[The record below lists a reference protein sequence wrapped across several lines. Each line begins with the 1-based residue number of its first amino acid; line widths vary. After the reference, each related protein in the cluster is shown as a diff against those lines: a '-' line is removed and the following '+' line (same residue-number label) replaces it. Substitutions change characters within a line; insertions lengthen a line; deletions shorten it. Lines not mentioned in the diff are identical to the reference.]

1 MTGITRERASQVAA
15 DFLGGESRYLG
26 TYYKTYAATDAQGRE
41 WKFTFDGS
49 IDPQKRE
56 HGEKVDADA
65 TYKTEMVSPICTY
78 EDIPT
83 IQELVRQLRHKG
95 AFSNNSCGIHI
106 HVEAAAFNARTLRNL
121 VNIFYSKEDLL
132 FSALQVR
139 ESRWG
144 YCKPM
149 DEGFLQ
155 ELNRKRPQT
164 MRAFQKIWYGGEDG
178 SNTHYHDSRYH
189 ALNLHSV
196 FSHGT
201 VEFRL
206 FNSTV
211 EHAGK
216 IKADIQLCL
225 AICAQ
230 ALNQRAASHTKT
242 QTTNPAYTFRTWL
255 LRMGMIGDE
264 FATARKHLLEN
275 LEGNLAWRD
284 PAQAERQRERM
295 RQAALERLPQPEEYS
310 QEPQDAFAHGT
321 EDEQATTQE
330 DDQDEDQEFTMQM

>member
-15 DFLGGESRYLG
+15 SFLGGESRYLG
-26 TYYKTYAATDAQGRE
+26 TYYKTFTATDSQGRE

-49 IDPQKRE
+49 IVPQKRSR
-56 HGEKVDADA
+56 GEIVSADA
-65 TYKTEMVSPICTY
+65 EYKTELVSPICTY

-95 AFSNNSCGIHI
+95 AFSNTSCGIHI
-106 HVEAAAFNARTLRNL
+106 HVEAADFNARTLRNL

-132 FSALQVR
+132 FSALQVQ

-144 YCKPM
+144 YCKPT
-149 DEGFLQ
+149 DECFLR

-164 MRAFQKIWYGGEDG
+164 MEAFQKIWYGGQDG
-178 SNTHYHDSRYH
+178 SLEHYHVSRYH

-196 FSHGT
+196 FSKGT

-264 FATARKHLLEN
+264 FSTARKHLLEN

-284 PAQAERQRERM
+284 PAQLQKQRERM
-295 RQAALERLPQPEEYS
+295 RQAALERPPQPSSSPPEGEEESNAEYG
-310 QEPQDAFAHGT
+310 E
-321 EDEQATTQE
+321 TQS
-330 DDQDEDQEFTMQM
+330 FTIQM

>member
-1 MTGITRERASQVAA
+1 MTGITREKASQVAA
-15 DFLGGESRYLG
+15 SFLGGESRYLG
-26 TYYKTYAATDAQGRE
+26 TYYKTYAATDSQSRE

-49 IDPQKRE
+49 IVPEKKENGQK
-56 HGEKVDADA
+56 VTADA
-65 TYKTEMVSPICTY
+65 AYKTELVSPTGCAGASRVF
-78 EDIPT
+78 
-83 IQELVRQLRHKG
+83 VRFAYFHFWETLARRPR
-95 AFSNNSCGIHI
+95 FSNWHKPRLPDCPFSLSSEWNERS
-106 HVEAAAFNARTLRNL
+106 R
-121 VNIFYSKEDLL
+121 DLPGAQL
-132 FSALQVR
+132 P
-139 ESRWG
+139 RWG
-144 YCKPM
+144 YCKPT
-149 DEGFLQ
+149 DERFLR

-164 MRAFQKIWYGGEDG
+164 MQVFQKIWYGGPDG
-178 SNTHYHDSRYH
+178 SLEHYHASRYH

-196 FSHGT
+196 FSKGT

-225 AICAQ
+225 AVCAQ

-284 PAQAERQRERM
+284 PAQLQKQRERM
-295 RQAALERLPQPEEYS
+295 RLAALERLPQPPPSPPEIEEES
-310 QEPQDAFAHGT
+310 NNEHG
-321 EDEQATTQE
+321 EYQS
-330 DDQDEDQEFTMQM
+330 FTMQM

>member
-1 MTGITRERASQVAA
+1 MTGITREKASQVAA
-15 DFLGGESRYLG
+15 SFLGGQSRYLG
-26 TYYKTYAATDAQGRE
+26 TYYKTYAATDTQGRE

-49 IDPQKRE
+49 ILAEKKE
-56 HGEKVDADA
+56 HGERVSADA

-106 HVEAAAFNARTLRNL
+106 HVDATSFNSRTLRNL
-121 VNIFYSKEDLL
+121 ANIFYSKEDLL
-132 FSALQVR
+132 FAALKVDR
-139 ESRWG
+139 ARWG

-149 DEGFLQ
+149 DERFIR

-164 MRAFQKIWYGGEDG
+164 MKAFQKIWYDGEDG

-196 FSHGT
+196 FSRGT

-295 RQAALERLPQPEEYS
+295 RQAALERLPQPEELF
-310 QEPQDAFAHGT
+310 QPTHDDTNAEL
-321 EDEQATTQE
+321 DEE
-330 DDQDEDQEFTMQM
+330 QDEDQGFTMQM

>member
-15 DFLGGESRYLG
+15 CFLGGESWYFG
-26 TYYKTYAATDAQGRE
+26 TYYETYVATDTQGRE

-49 IDPQKRE
+49 ILP
-56 HGEKVDADA
+56 EKKENGRRVTADKP
-65 TYKTEMVSPICTY
+65 YKTEMVSPICTY

-83 IQELVRQLRHKG
+83 IQELVRQLRHNG
-95 AFSNNSCGIHI
+95 AFSNSSTGIHI
-106 HVEAAAFNARTLRNL
+106 HVEVAPFDARTLRNL
-121 VNIFYSKEDLL
+121 ANIFYSKEDLL

-149 DEGFLQ
+149 DERFIR

-196 FSHGT
+196 FSKGT

-284 PAQAERQRERM
+284 PAQAQRQGERM
-295 RQAALERLPQPEEYS
+295 RQAALERLPQPQEYP
-310 QEPQDAFAHGT
+310 QVVPDDLPAEP
-321 EDEQATTQE
+321 
-330 DDQDEDQEFTMQM
+330 DEDQDDDQGFTMQM

>member
-1 MTGITRERASQVAA
+1 MTGITREKASQVAA
-15 DFLGGESRYLG
+15 SFLGGESRYLG
-26 TYYKTYAATDAQGRE
+26 TYYKTFTATDSQGRE

-49 IDPQKRE
+49 IFPQKRSR
-56 HGEKVDADA
+56 GEIISADA
-65 TYKTEMVSPICTY
+65 EYKTELVSPICTY

-95 AFSNNSCGIHI
+95 AFSNTSCGIHI
-106 HVEAAAFNARTLRNL
+106 HVEAADFNARTLRNL

-132 FSALQVR
+132 FSALQVQ

-144 YCKPM
+144 YCKPT
-149 DEGFLQ
+149 DERFLR

-164 MRAFQKIWYGGEDG
+164 MQAFQKIWYGGQDG
-178 SNTHYHDSRYH
+178 SLEHYHASRYH

-225 AICAQ
+225 AGCAG
-230 ALNQRAASHTKT
+230 ARRVFVRFAYSH
-242 QTTNPAYTFRTWL
+242 FREML
-255 LRMGMIGDE
+255 
-264 FATARKHLLEN
+264 ARRPRFSAWHKPRPPNCPPLPSSEWNERPRDLPVAQP
-275 LEGNLAWRD
+275 LA
-284 PAQAERQRERM
+284 
-295 RQAALERLPQPEEYS
+295 
-310 QEPQDAFAHGT
+310 
-321 EDEQATTQE
+321 
-330 DDQDEDQEFTMQM
+330 

>member
-1 MTGITRERASQVAA
+1 MTGITREKASQVAA
-15 DFLGGESRYLG
+15 SYLGGESLYLG
-26 TYYKTYAATDAQGRE
+26 TYYKTYAATDSQGRM
-41 WKFTFDGS
+41 WKFTYDGS
-49 IDPQKRE
+49 IQAEKKE
-56 HGEKVDADA
+56 NGERVPADKP
-65 TYKTEMVSPICTY
+65 YKTEMVSPICTY

-149 DEGFLQ
+149 DERFLQ

-255 LRMGMIGDE
+255 LRLGMIGDE

-295 RQAALERLPQPEEYS
+295 RQAALERLPQPEEY
-310 QEPQDAFAHGT
+310 PQDIPDDLPV
-321 EDEQATTQE
+321 EPDEE
-330 DDQDEDQEFTMQM
+330 QDEDQSFTMQM

>member
-15 DFLGGESRYLG
+15 CFLGGESWYFG
-26 TYYKTYAATDAQGRE
+26 TYYETYVATDTQGRE

-49 IDPQKRE
+49 ILP
-56 HGEKVDADA
+56 EKKKNGRRVTADKP
-65 TYKTEMVSPICTY
+65 YKTEMVSPICTY

-83 IQELVRQLRHKG
+83 IQELVRQLRYNG
-95 AFSNNSCGIHI
+95 AFSNSSTGIHI
-106 HVEAAAFNARTLRNL
+106 HVEVAPFDARTLRNL
-121 VNIFYSKEDLL
+121 ANIFYSKEDLL

-149 DEGFLQ
+149 DERFIR

-196 FSHGT
+196 FSKGT

-225 AICAQ
+225 AMCAQ

-242 QTTNPAYTFRTWL
+242 QTSNPAYTFRTWL

-284 PAQAERQRERM
+284 PAQAQRQRERR
-295 RQAALERLPQPEEYS
+295 RQAALERLPQPQEYP
-310 QEPQDAFAHGT
+310 QVVPDDLPAEP
-321 EDEQATTQE
+321 
-330 DDQDEDQEFTMQM
+330 DEDQDDDQGFTMQM

>member
-1 MTGITRERASQVAA
+1 MTGITREKASQVAA
-15 DFLGGESRYLG
+15 SFLGGESRYLG
-26 TYYKTYAATDAQGRE
+26 TYYKTYVATDSQGRE

-49 IDPQKRE
+49 IAPEKKENGQK
-56 HGEKVDADA
+56 VTADA
-65 TYKTEMVSPICTY
+65 AYKTELVSPICTY

-95 AFSNNSCGIHI
+95 AFSNTSCGIHI

-132 FSALQVR
+132 FSALQVQ

-144 YCKPM
+144 YCKPT
-149 DEGFLQ
+149 DERFLR

-164 MRAFQKIWYGGEDG
+164 MQAFQKIWYGGQDG
-178 SNTHYHDSRYH
+178 SHEHYHASRYH

-216 IKADIQLCL
+216 VKAYIQLCL
-225 AICAQ
+225 AVCAQ

-264 FATARKHLLEN
+264 FSTARKHLLEN

-284 PAQAERQRERM
+284 PAQLQKQRERM
-295 RQAALERLPQPEEYS
+295 RQAALERPPQPPPSPPEVEE
-310 QEPQDAFAHGT
+310 EANDEHG
-321 EDEQATTQE
+321 ETQS
-330 DDQDEDQEFTMQM
+330 FTMQM

>member
-1 MTGITRERASQVAA
+1 MTGITREKASQVAA
-15 DFLGGESRYLG
+15 SFLGGESRYLG
-26 TYYKTYAATDAQGRE
+26 TYYKTFTATDSQGRE

-49 IDPQKRE
+49 IVPQKRSR
-56 HGEKVDADA
+56 GEIVSADA
-65 TYKTEMVSPICTY
+65 EYKTELVSPICTY
-78 EDIPT
+78 EDIFT

-95 AFSNNSCGIHI
+95 AFSNTSCGIHI
-106 HVEAAAFNARTLRNL
+106 HVEAADFNARTLRNL

-132 FSALQVR
+132 FSALQVQ

-144 YCKPM
+144 YCKPA
-149 DEGFLQ
+149 DECFLR

-164 MRAFQKIWYGGEDG
+164 MQAFQKIWYGGEDG
-178 SNTHYHDSRYH
+178 SSTHYHASRYH

-225 AICAQ
+225 AVCAQ

-264 FATARKHLLEN
+264 FSTARKHLLEN

-284 PAQAERQRERM
+284 PAQLQKQRERM
-295 RQAALERLPQPEEYS
+295 RQAALERPPQPPPSPPEVEEES
-310 QEPQDAFAHGT
+310 NAEHG
-321 EDEQATTQE
+321 EYQS
-330 DDQDEDQEFTMQM
+330 FTMQM

>member
-1 MTGITRERASQVAA
+1 M
-15 DFLGGESRYLG
+15 
-26 TYYKTYAATDAQGRE
+26 AT
-41 WKFTFDGS
+41 
-49 IDPQKRE
+49 
-56 HGEKVDADA
+56 DA

-95 AFSNNSCGIHI
+95 AFSNTSCGIHI
-106 HVEAAAFNARTLRNL
+106 HVETAAFNARTLRNL

-149 DEGFLQ
+149 DERFLQ

-206 FNSTV
+206 FNSTHPAV
-211 EHAGK
+211 PCHLRPGAEPAGRQPHQDSDHK
-216 IKADIQLCL
+216 PGLHLPHL
-225 AICAQ
+225 A
-230 ALNQRAASHTKT
+230 
-242 QTTNPAYTFRTWL
+242 
-255 LRMGMIGDE
+255 
-264 FATARKHLLEN
+264 
-275 LEGNLAWRD
+275 
-284 PAQAERQRERM
+284 
-295 RQAALERLPQPEEYS
+295 AALGY
-310 QEPQDAFAHGT
+310 DWG
-321 EDEQATTQE
+321 
-330 DDQDEDQEFTMQM
+330 

>member
-1 MTGITRERASQVAA
+1 M
-15 DFLGGESRYLG
+15 
-26 TYYKTYAATDAQGRE
+26 
-41 WKFTFDGS
+41 
-49 IDPQKRE
+49 
-56 HGEKVDADA
+56 
-65 TYKTEMVSPICTY
+65 
-78 EDIPT
+78 
-83 IQELVRQLRHKG
+83 
-95 AFSNNSCGIHI
+95 
-106 HVEAAAFNARTLRNL
+106 

-149 DEGFLQ
+149 DERFLQ

-255 LRMGMIGDE
+255 LRLGMIGDE

-284 PAQAERQRERM
+284 PAQAERQRARM
-295 RQAALERLPQPEEYS
+295 RQAALERLPQPDSYPHDEHDQFEDQPS
-310 QEPQDAFAHGT
+310 VEPENVQEN
-321 EDEQATTQE
+321 
-330 DDQDEDQEFTMQM
+330 DQDEGHGFTMQM

>member
-1 MTGITRERASQVAA
+1 M
-15 DFLGGESRYLG
+15 
-26 TYYKTYAATDAQGRE
+26 K
-41 WKFTFDGS
+41 
-49 IDPQKRE
+49 
-56 HGEKVDADA
+56 
-65 TYKTEMVSPICTY
+65 
-78 EDIPT
+78 
-83 IQELVRQLRHKG
+83 
-95 AFSNNSCGIHI
+95 
-106 HVEAAAFNARTLRNL
+106 
-121 VNIFYSKEDLL
+121 
-132 FSALQVR
+132 
-139 ESRWG
+139 
-144 YCKPM
+144 
-149 DEGFLQ
+149 
-155 ELNRKRPQT
+155 
-164 MRAFQKIWYGGEDG
+164 AFQKIWYGGEDG
-178 SNTHYHDSRYH
+178 SNTHYHDSRYY

-225 AICAQ
+225 AVCAQ

-255 LRMGMIGDE
+255 LRLGMIGDE

-295 RQAALERLPQPEEYS
+295 RRPPWNACPSQKSIRKSRKMLSHMGRKMSRQPRRRMTRTKIKSLPCKCK
-310 QEPQDAFAHGT
+310 
-321 EDEQATTQE
+321 
-330 DDQDEDQEFTMQM
+330 

>member
-1 MTGITRERASQVAA
+1 MTGITREKASQVAA
-15 DFLGGESRYLG
+15 SFLGGESRYLG
-26 TYYKTYAATDAQGRE
+26 TYYKTFTATDSQGRE

-49 IDPQKRE
+49 IVPEKKENGQK
-56 HGEKVDADA
+56 VTADA
-65 TYKTEMVSPICTY
+65 AYKTELVSPICTY

-95 AFSNNSCGIHI
+95 AFSNTSCGIHI

-132 FSALQVR
+132 FSALQVQ

-144 YCKPM
+144 YCKPT
-149 DEGFLQ
+149 DERFLR

-164 MRAFQKIWYGGEDG
+164 MQAFQKIWYGGQDG
-178 SNTHYHDSRYH
+178 SLEHYHASRYH

-225 AICAQ
+225 AVCAQ

-242 QTTNPAYTFRTWL
+242 QTTNPAYTFRTL
-255 LRMGMIGDE
+255 SLI
-264 FATARKHLLEN
+264 HI
-275 LEGNLAWRD
+275 
-284 PAQAERQRERM
+284 
-295 RQAALERLPQPEEYS
+295 
-310 QEPQDAFAHGT
+310 
-321 EDEQATTQE
+321 
-330 DDQDEDQEFTMQM
+330 

>member
-1 MTGITRERASQVAA
+1 MTGITRESASQAA
-15 DFLGGESRYLG
+15 ASFLGGQSRYIG
-26 TYYKTYAATDAQGRE
+26 TYYETYVATDAQGRE
-41 WKFTFDGS
+41 WKFTYDGS
-49 IDPQKRE
+49 IQAEKKENGQK
-56 HGEKVDADA
+56 VTADA
-65 TYKTEMVSPICTY
+65 AYKTEMVSPICTY
-78 EDIPT
+78 GDIPA

-95 AFSNNSCGIHI
+95 AFSNDSCGIHI
-106 HVEAAAFNARTLRNL
+106 HVDAAFFDARTLRNL
-121 VNIFYSKEDLL
+121 ANIFYSKEDLL

-149 DEGFLQ
+149 DERFIQ
-155 ELNRKRPQT
+155 EINRKRPQT
-164 MRAFQKIWYGGEDG
+164 MRAFQKIWYGRQDG
-178 SNTHYHDSRYH
+178 SLEHYHASRYH

-255 LRMGMIGDE
+255 LRLGMIGDE

-275 LEGNLAWRD
+275 LEGNMAWRD
-284 PAQAERQRERM
+284 PVQAERQRERM
-295 RQAALERLPQPEEYS
+295 RQAALERLPQPEELS
-310 QEPQDAFAHGT
+310 QPAHDDT
-321 EDEQATTQE
+321 HADLDEE
-330 DDQDEDQEFTMQM
+330 QDEDQGFTMQM